1 MQKILI
7 SFILGIGSFLYSQ
20 SGIISGTVTDI
31 SNGSP
36 LIGANVVI
44 ENTIQGA
51 ATDSEG
57 LYTIKKVTSGEQTL
71 MVSYIGYKTLKKT
84 VIVSTSG
91 ELIEDLEM
99 TPELIEMET
108 YVVTASRRRERVE
121 DAPAAISVISKAEIR
136 RESNANVGDY
146 IKGTKGIDFTQSGID
161 SYNMTARGFNSSFS
175 SRLLTLMDGR
185 MANVPSLRLT
195 AYNVIPVSFDD
206 IEQIEV
212 VLGPS
217 SALYGPNAHSGVLNI
232 VTSSPLRSQGTS
244 VNIQG

>member
-91 ELIEDLEM
+91 ELIY
-99 TPELIEMET
+99 P
-108 YVVTASRRRERVE
+108 S
-121 DAPAAISVISKAEIR
+121 
-136 RESNANVGDY
+136 
-146 IKGTKGIDFTQSGID
+146 D
-161 SYNMTARGFNSSFS
+161 S
-175 SRLLTLMDGR
+175 
-185 MANVPSLRLT
+185 
-195 AYNVIPVSFDD
+195 
-206 IEQIEV
+206 
-212 VLGPS
+212 
-217 SALYGPNAHSGVLNI
+217 
-232 VTSSPLRSQGTS
+232 
-244 VNIQG
+244 